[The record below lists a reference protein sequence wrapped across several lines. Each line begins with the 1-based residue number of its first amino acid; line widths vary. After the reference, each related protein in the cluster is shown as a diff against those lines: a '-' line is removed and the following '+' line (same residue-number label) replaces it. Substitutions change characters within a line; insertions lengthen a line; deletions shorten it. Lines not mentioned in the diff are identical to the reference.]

1 MQLLTVVAPV
11 FASNCYVL
19 VADDGTCVV
28 VDPGA
33 GVTERVRA
41 VVEARGLQPVAV
53 LVTHA
58 HADHH
63 WDAADLADGW
73 DVPVH
78 LHVADADRLAD
89 PLAVL
94 YPGGAAGRATADLSG
109 AMASALAAADRRPE
123 DYRVPRSVEPFGTPA
138 GPGTPGDPGTPGAR
152 LAPTSRTPDVT
163 LTLGGL
169 AVVARHAP
177 GHTPGATL
185 YLIETQDGPVALT
198 GDVLFAGTVGRTDLP
213 GGDPAAMAATLR
225 EVVATLPRQTVVL
238 PGHGPTSRMD
248 VELATNPYLAG

>member
-1 MQLLTVVAPV
+1 MQILTVVAPV

-41 VVEARGLQPVAV
+41 VVDARGLRPVAV

-73 DVPVH
+73 GVPVH

-94 YPGGAAGRATADLSG
+94 YPGGSAGRATADLSG

-123 DYRVPRSVEPFGTPA
+123 DYRVPQSVEPFGTPA
-138 GPGTPGDPGTPGAR
+138 GPTGPVGPGAR
-152 LAPTSRTPDVT
+152 PAPTSRTPDAT

-169 AVVARHAP
+169 TVVARHAP

-185 YLIETQDGPVALT
+185 YLIDTQDGPVALT

-213 GGDPAAMAATLR
+213 GGDPAAMTATLR
-225 EVVATLPRQTVVL
+225 EVVATLPRGTVVL
-238 PGHGPTSRMD
+238 PGHGPASRMD